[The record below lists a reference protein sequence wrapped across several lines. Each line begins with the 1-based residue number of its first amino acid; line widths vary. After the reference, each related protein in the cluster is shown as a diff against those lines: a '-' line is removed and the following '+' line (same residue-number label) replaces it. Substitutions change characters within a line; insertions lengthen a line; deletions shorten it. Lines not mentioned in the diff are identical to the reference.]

1 MQSGYKK
8 ILSNILGEIPLTA
21 EFYFQ
26 LRNKREPGTRYSLK
40 NIQARLPQMVADI
53 EKYKVKAKKPKK
65 ILVFTSLH
73 YWIEE
78 AATIAMYFAAKGQ
91 QVTFGYLPYAD
102 WQNEINKFDLRRQDL
117 YTKKVFENTSKLMKL
132 VSFLPI
138 YPSYKPIPEEL
149 QQIIET
155 VSAFDTQYTL
165 QVEDFD
171 PESPLYKM
179 RLDRN
184 ERFARL
190 FYTWIKNNPQD
201 QIIIPNGTIQ
211 EMGVAYRIAKWLKIP
226 VTTYEFGEQ
235 RKRIWIAQ
243 DREVMRQE
251 TDELWEVRRNI
262 PTNAEEINK
271 LREMFVARQR
281 ADIWENFTRRW
292 QKGDRI
298 GTEQIR
304 TELNLDER
312 PIVLLATNV
321 LGDSLTLGRQTFSRN
336 MAEWLERTV
345 QYFVERT
352 DAQLVIR
359 VHPGEQLTH
368 GASMVDVV
376 KTLLPTLPLHIH
388 LVTPTSSVNSYD
400 LVDVASVGL
409 VYTTTMGL
417 EMAMSGIP
425 VVVAGQTHYR
435 GRGFTIDPDTWVNYY
450 KMLGGLLDD
459 PERMKLDEERR
470 KSAWNYAYS
479 FFFEYPRPFPWHLVK
494 MWDDYDKRPFSYLL
508 SEEGQKEYAESFDY
522 LAGEKINWQK
532 ILADKIQRSESNE

>member
-1 MQSGYKK
+1 
-8 ILSNILGEIPLTA
+8 
-21 EFYFQ
+21 
-26 LRNKREPGTRYSLK
+26 
-40 NIQARLPQMVADI
+40 
-53 EKYKVKAKKPKK
+53 
-65 ILVFTSLH
+65 
-73 YWIEE
+73 
-78 AATIAMYFAAKGQ
+78 
-91 QVTFGYLPYAD
+91 
-102 WQNEINKFDLRRQDL
+102 
-117 YTKKVFENTSKLMKL
+117 
-132 VSFLPI
+132 
-138 YPSYKPIPEEL
+138 
-149 QQIIET
+149 
-155 VSAFDTQYTL
+155 
-165 QVEDFD
+165 
-171 PESPLYKM
+171 M

-226 VTTYEFGEQ
+226 VATYEFGEQ

-376 KTLLPTLPLHIH
+376 KTLLPTLPPHIH

-470 KSAWNYAYS
+470 KAAWNYAHS

>member
-226 VTTYEFGEQ
+226 VATYEFGEQ

-376 KTLLPTLPLHIH
+376 KTLLPTLPPHIH

-470 KSAWNYAYS
+470 KAAWNYAHS